1 MPVGGHAGI
10 AQHIFQ
16 QGARGEV
23 ARRGGSAAAVAK
35 AGAAAI
41 ASSSW
46 AVAAALGETDGERLA
61 PETVL
66 DCVRRMVRA
75 CPGLPVTADIE
86 AGYSR
91 DAAGVGDMVKALLA
105 AGAVGCNL
113 EDGLPGDGTIRDPIQ
128 QAGRLRVARAAADA
142 FGVSLFIN
150 ARTDLFLR
158 SKAEAHAGL
167 VDDALERARLYADAG
182 ADSLFVPGLADPG
195 LIARVAAESP
205 LPVNVMV
212 GAGPVDKAALARA
225 GVARI
230 SYGPAPWLMAMQAL
244 EDLARAA
251 L

>member
-1 MPVGGHAGI
+1 MDLVQGDVPGRAEGGDGGEEGQLPLAP
-10 AQHIFQ
+10 AQHRGH
-16 QGARGEV
+16 QG
-23 ARRGGSAAAVAK
+23 
-35 AGAAAI
+35 
-41 ASSSW
+41 
-46 AVAAALGETDGERLA
+46 
-61 PETVL
+61 
-66 DCVRRMVRA
+66 
-75 CPGLPVTADIE
+75 
-86 AGYSR
+86 
-91 DAAGVGDMVKALLA
+91 GD
-105 AGAVGCNL
+105 
-113 EDGLPGDGTIRDPIQ
+113 LPGDGTIRDPIQ